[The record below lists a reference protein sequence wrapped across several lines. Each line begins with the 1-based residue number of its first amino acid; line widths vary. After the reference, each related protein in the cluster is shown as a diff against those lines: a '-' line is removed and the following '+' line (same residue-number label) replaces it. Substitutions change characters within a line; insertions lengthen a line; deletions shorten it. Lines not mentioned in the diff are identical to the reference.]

1 MIGQVKFSG
10 LPAVSVMH
18 YGGYAMARRT
28 IFVAFGLSF
37 LLVSLTIFSLT
48 RSDIKKQP
56 LLVNAAVQQSQADP
70 SGIPPGLWIE
80 YDPVAE
86 RYTYCYDNSGV
97 RSCSRDF
104 ISREH
109 AIRDAQLFAKYLKRT
124 GSKNGV

>member
-1 MIGQVKFSG
+1 
-10 LPAVSVMH
+10 
-18 YGGYAMARRT
+18 MARRT

>member
-1 MIGQVKFSG
+1 
-10 LPAVSVMH
+10 
-18 YGGYAMARRT
+18 MARRS
-28 IFVAFGLSF
+28 IVIGFGVSSV
-37 LLVSLTIFSLT
+37 LLSLTIFALRGSPL
-48 RSDIKKQP
+48 KKQP
-56 LLVNAAVQQSQADP
+56 LLINAAVQQSQADP

-109 AIRDAQLFAKYLKRT
+109 AIRDAQIFAKYLKRT